1 MSPARPPVGAHS
13 RLAGPGRRPEGA
25 PGSSGEPPAPVSPA
39 QLGVRE
45 FGDYSLV
52 IDARSPHEYAE
63 DHLPGA
69 VNLPVVDDAQYA
81 EVGIR
86 HKVDKHAAYLIG
98 VEYSLRNIAD
108 QIKPLISRYGTAD
121 RFLVY
126 CLRGGKRSRLWADSL
141 RTIGFE
147 VDVLAGGWK
156 RYRQWVRESLAAL
169 PPTLDYRVLAGPTG
183 CGKTR
188 LLSELAR
195 TGTISLRGFWARRIR
210 RLLPAAL
217 TVLAVCAALTLF
229 VLPAAVWEP
238 TLRQIT
244 ASAFYVTNWVLA
256 ADAVDYLAAENMPTL
271 VQHYWSLAVEEQF
284 YLIWPVLLLG
294 AAILA
299 GRIARMTGNGRLTPR
314 GAIGILIGVIVAVS
328 FAASLAYAVLS
339 PAAGYFVTVT
349 RAWELG
355 IGGAIAW
362 LRWGRPELAATPRR
376 DAVNSLMSWTG
387 IALILFSAVELVVGR
402 VFPGWIAA
410 VPVLGAGL
418 VILGRSGSRFSVE
431 RLSSWRPIHWIGDN
445 SYSIYLWHW
454 PIIVAMPYVTREDVT
469 LRWAPLVIL
478 LTAALAWATKVIIE
492 DPVRFG
498 PAWRSGRRSIALAAA
513 GALALGSAQ
522 VGGLFFLD
530 QRAQAIQATHTA
542 FPSAERLADD
552 IGKALTLT
560 DWPEADLIPGRSA
573 QVREWVEDDCLT
585 VTDARL
591 DDCAYGDVDSDRII
605 VIMGDSTALGWAAAL
620 RESVSTG
627 YRLQLLTKAE
637 CPFAD
642 VDVRDWE
649 STYGFADEC
658 RDHNDWAL
666 DQLERLDPAVVIV
679 SNSPYTLTRLPGEV
693 EDRVPLWR
701 TALASSLADAA
712 ERVDTVKLFGI
723 SAPGRNPQECRYGS
737 AAGIDECVADV
748 DEQALELIAAERA
761 AADRAGV
768 EFVDTVWWF
777 CSRDELKCPPVI
789 DATLVKADGHHL
801 SRTFA
806 ARLGKLVADAVLDEI
821 QAQTPPVG

>member
-1 MSPARPPVGAHS
+1 MSSEVRGHPVRGAASGH
-13 RLAGPGRRPEGA
+13 RNDIQGLRALAVG
-25 PGSSGEPPAPVSPA
+25 
-39 QLGVRE
+39 
-45 FGDYSLV
+45 LV
-52 IDARSPHEYAE
+52 VVYHLVPDR
-63 DHLPGA
+63 LPG
-69 VNLPVVDDAQYA
+69 
-81 EVGIR
+81 GF
-86 HKVDKHAAYLIG
+86 IG
-98 VEYSLRNIAD
+98 VDVFFVISGF
-108 QIKPLISRYGTAD
+108 LITSH
-121 RFLVY
+121 
-126 CLRGGKRSRLWADSL
+126 
-141 RTIGFE
+141 
-147 VDVLAGGWK
+147 
-156 RYRQWVRESLAAL
+156 
-169 PPTLDYRVLAGPTG
+169 
-183 CGKTR
+183 

-299 GRIARMTGNGRLTPR
+299 GRIARMPGNGRLTPR

-362 LRWGRPELAATPRR
+362 LRWDRPVLAATPRR
-376 DAVNSLMSWTG
+376 DTVNSLMSWTG

-454 PIIVAMPYVTREDVT
+454 PIIVALPYVTREDVT

-498 PAWRSGRRSIALAAA
+498 TAWRSGRRSIALAAA

-542 FPSAERLADD
+542 FPSAQRLADD
-552 IGKALTLT
+552 IDEALTLT

-605 VIMGDSTALGWAAAL
+605 AIMGDSTALGWAAAL
-620 RESVSTG
+620 RESLSTG

-761 AADRAGV
+761 AAERAGV

-806 ARLGKLVADAVLDEI
+806 ARLSSIVSDAVLR
-821 QAQTPPVG
+821 